1 MLWFLASRDT
11 SAPLRFSAL
20 IAGRPRLNV
29 RVDSFVASILRSRTS
44 SSLSAY
50 GDDIGNDEVRGRGQ
64 TKRTHGDPRE
74 LSAKLAGK
82 SNIPECSETPRSRGR
97 RVSDGGGLL
106 GPGETVVRY
115 RQESR
120 AQDRVPAPWG
130 NEKPRHQTPLPPL
143 LAHKVTTNSQAHT
156 GSDQWRPRL
165 SGTWRFFSDVS
176 LCSKHSK
183 KCFRFVAARTPE
195 AVFTSSRK
203 TRPLILASPVPPRK
217 CKVT

>member
-20 IAGRPRLNV
+20 IASRPRLNV

-82 SNIPECSETPRSRGR
+82 SNIPECSETP
-97 RVSDGGGLL
+97 
-106 GPGETVVRY
+106 
-115 RQESR
+115 
-120 AQDRVPAPWG
+120 
-130 NEKPRHQTPLPPL
+130 
-143 LAHKVTTNSQAHT
+143 
-156 GSDQWRPRL
+156 
-165 SGTWRFFSDVS
+165 
-176 LCSKHSK
+176 
-183 KCFRFVAARTPE
+183 
-195 AVFTSSRK
+195 
-203 TRPLILASPVPPRK
+203 
-217 CKVT
+217 

>member
-44 SSLSAY
+44 SSLSAH
-50 GDDIGNDEVRGRGQ
+50 GDDVGNDEVRGRGQ

-106 GPGETVVRY
+106 GPGETVARY

-143 LAHKVTTNSQAHT
+143 PARVPLLQSDNQLPGAHRQ
-156 GSDQWRPRL
+156 RP
-165 SGTWRFFSDVS
+165 
-176 LCSKHSK
+176 
-183 KCFRFVAARTPE
+183 VAAEALRDV
-195 AVFTSSRK
+195 AVFLR
-203 TRPLILASPVPPRK
+203 R
-217 CKVT
+217 VTV